1 MCTWGLI
8 IVLRCPYVRH
18 HLKTLVNASKGL
30 VKTDLAVA
38 DMTLTDEDTQQQ
50 LVMSTGKFQAIWQ
63 WPNIQPMQADGLC
76 NLCKNIARGTT
87 DPGVD
92 TILKIPL
99 VANGCNSWKFSR
111 MDKSSYSVNPWVRFA
126 LINNKNLLA
135 ARSWDVVLCF
145 GASDTQLCVCSE
157 VMLKMLIRL
166 EQVSCIE
173 KYSQLLYWIYI
184 YVWHK

>member
-1 MCTWGLI
+1 
-8 IVLRCPYVRH
+8 
-18 HLKTLVNASKGL
+18 
-30 VKTDLAVA
+30 
-38 DMTLTDEDTQQQ
+38 MTLTDE
-50 LVMSTGKFQAIWQ
+50 LVMSTGKSGDVNWEISSNMTLLVTW

-92 TILKIPL
+92 TILKLPL
-99 VANGCNSWKFSR
+99 VANGCNSWKFSS
-111 MDKSSYSVNPWVRFA
+111 MDKSSYSVKPWVRFA

-145 GASDTQLCVCSE
+145 RASDTQLCVCRE
-157 VMLKMLIRL
+157 VMLKIL
-166 EQVSCIE
+166 EKVRKDFLHW
-173 KYSQLLYWIYI
+173 KYSQLLHWIYI